1 MRSNASIA
9 TANAT
14 AAATAT
20 ATATR
25 WRLQKI
31 FIIIMTILATKQC
44 VEQATKWAVQCTER
58 NLAKE
63 PKACFKNKEIKFF
76 VSVPLGNLSQSKA
89 KFF

>member
-9 TANAT
+9 TATATAT
-14 AAATAT
+14 AAATAAGTAT

-44 VEQATKWAVQCTER
+44 VEQAAKWAEPCTE
-58 NLAKE
+58 K
-63 PKACFKNKEIKFF
+63 
-76 VSVPLGNLSQSKA
+76 SD
-89 KFF
+89 